1 MFIMNEEMIK
11 RVISYLDG
19 VQVYATVL
27 RTYFKKEDLDDFD
40 SDYLELYTHFEDFVY
55 EQLDGPIAN
64 LTKHYQEFLVDYN
77 DSLLYRCLDGIHR
90 GYERRHIY
98 NEGKREVYLRYLL
111 EKYNYDGRD
120 WLDEMSDEEFEDFE
134 RSVFNDLDMK
144 KVINQM
150 T

>member
-1 MFIMNEEMIK
+1 M
-11 RVISYLDG
+11 G
-19 VQVYATVL
+19 
-27 RTYFKKEDLDDFD
+27 
-40 SDYLELYTHFEDFVY
+40 
-55 EQLDGPIAN
+55 
-64 LTKHYQEFLVDYN
+64 LVEK
-77 DSLLYRCLDGIHR
+77 LHR

-120 WLDEMSDEEFEDFE
+120 WLDEMRDEEFDDFE